1 MNLKYLTDTELLKEL
16 EKCVQHERQ
25 FSIKVLHH
33 LKEVDR
39 RRLYSDQGCKSLYDY
54 VTSKLGY
61 SAGAAYR
68 RVQAARMLAEIPEI
82 AEKIQGGLLTL
93 THITD
98 AASFFRENNIHKKEE
113 KKEILTQ
120 VQGLSKRDTSIKL
133 HEFAKKPF
141 VRMIPVALSEAT
153 IQKVEAW
160 RGLRPAIHTPDEL
173 IGDALD
179 IAITKTERSRHNTSL
194 KRLIYQRDEKKCT
207 ICGSTHDLQYD
218 HIQPKALGGN
228 DEIENLRLLCF
239 ACNQRARIR
248 AGL

>member
-16 EKCVQHERQ
+16 EKCVQQERQ
-25 FSIKVLHH
+25 FSIRVLHH

-39 RRLYSDQGCKSLYDY
+39 RRLYSDQGCKSLFDY

-82 AEKIQGGLLTL
+82 EAKIQGGLLNL

-98 AASFFRENNIHKKEE
+98 AASFFRENKIHRREE

-120 VQGLSKRDTSIKL
+120 VEGLNKRDTSIKL
-133 HEFAKKPF
+133 HEYAKKPF

-153 IQKVEAW
+153 LHKVETW

-179 IAITKTERSRHNTSL
+179 IAITRTERTRNAGSL
-194 KRLIYQRDEKKCT
+194 KKLVYQRDEKKCT
-207 ICGSTHDLQYD
+207 LCGSTHNLQYD
-218 HIQPKALGGN
+218 HIQPKALGGS
-228 DEIENLRLLCF
+228 DTVENLRLLCF

>member
-1 MNLKYLTDTELLKEL
+1 M
-16 EKCVQHERQ
+16 R
-25 FSIKVLHH
+25 
-33 LKEVDR
+33 EVDR
-39 RRLYSDQGCKSLYDY
+39 RRLYSDQGCKSLFDY
-54 VTSKLGY
+54 ATSKLGY

-68 RVQAARMLAEIPEI
+68 RVQAARMLGEIPEI
-82 AEKIQGGLLTL
+82 EEKIQEGLLNL

-98 AASFFRENNIHKKEE
+98 AASFFRENKIHKKEE

-120 VQGLSKRDTSIKL
+120 VQGLNKRETNIKL
-133 HEFAKKPF
+133 HEYAKKPY

-153 IQKVEAW
+153 ITKVELW

-179 IAITKTERSRHNTSL
+179 IAITKTERSRNAGSL
-194 KRLIYQRDEKKCT
+194 KKQVYQRDEKKCT
-207 ICGSTHDLQYD
+207 ICGSTHNLQYD
-218 HIQPKALGGN
+218 HRQPKALGGEN
-228 DEIENLRLLCF
+228 VVENLRLLCF

>member
-1 MNLKYLTDTELLKEL
+1 MNLKHLTDTELLKEL
-16 EKCVQHERQ
+16 EKCVQQERHL
-25 FSIKVLHH
+25 SIKVLHH

-82 AEKIQGGLLTL
+82 EEKIQGGLLTL

-98 AASFFRENNIHKKEE
+98 AASFFRENQIHRTTE

-120 VQGLSKRDTSIKL
+120 VQGLNKRDTSIKL
-133 HEFAKKPF
+133 HEYAKKPF

-153 IQKVEAW
+153 IQKVETW
-160 RGLRPAIHTPDEL
+160 RGLRPAIHTADQL

-179 IAITKTERSRHNTSL
+179 IAITKTERSRHNTGVR
-194 KRLIYQRDEKKCT
+194 KLIYQRDEKKCT

-218 HIQPKALGGN
+218 HIQPKALGGG
-228 DEIENLRLLCF
+228 DTVENLRLLCF
-239 ACNQRARIR
+239 SCNQRARIR